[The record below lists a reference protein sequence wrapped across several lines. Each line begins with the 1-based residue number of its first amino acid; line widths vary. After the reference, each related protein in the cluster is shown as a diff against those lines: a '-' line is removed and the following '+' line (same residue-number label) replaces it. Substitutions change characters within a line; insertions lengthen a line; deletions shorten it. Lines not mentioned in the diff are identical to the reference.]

1 MRISGRDRNK
11 VYRVPASVDQMT
23 QLRTVDE
30 DVHEDVE
37 NEPLVH
43 PRSISIFISADI
55 NLG

>member
-23 QLRTVDE
+23 QLCTVDE
-30 DVHEDVE
+30 DVHVE

>member
-30 DVHEDVE
+30 DVHVE

-43 PRSISIFISADI
+43 QDQSRFSYRPI
-55 NLG
+55 

>member
-23 QLRTVDE
+23 QLRTADE
-30 DVHEDVE
+30 DVHVE

>member
-11 VYRVPASVDQMT
+11 VYRVPASVNQMT
-23 QLRTVDE
+23 QLRTEDE
-30 DVHEDVE
+30 DVHVE

>member
-23 QLRTVDE
+23 QLRYTVDE
-30 DVHEDVE
+30 DVHVE

>member
-11 VYRVPASVDQMT
+11 VYREPASVNQMT

-30 DVHEDVE
+30 DVHVE

>member
-11 VYRVPASVDQMT
+11 VYRVPASVNQMT

-30 DVHEDVE
+30 DVHVE
-37 NEPLVH
+37 NVH